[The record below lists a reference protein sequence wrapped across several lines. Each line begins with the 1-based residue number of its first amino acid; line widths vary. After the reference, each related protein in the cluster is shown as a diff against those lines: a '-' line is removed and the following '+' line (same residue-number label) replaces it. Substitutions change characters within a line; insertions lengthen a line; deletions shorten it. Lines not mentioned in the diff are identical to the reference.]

1 MARYVVEFTT
11 DVDYTDPALDY
22 LSTGWEMMY
31 VTACKLYNFPDKEA
45 PAGSQLQPE
54 VAAGLPVVSNGGK
67 TYTIKLKNTYK
78 FSDGS
83 KVTASSF
90 VDAFNRNANPKLQS
104 PSTPFMDVI
113 AGLQAVVDGK
123 ATKISGV
130 SAPNATTLVINLTKP
145 APDLVSRLTMPFFQ
159 AIPKSLA
166 SNADPNGV
174 LTYAGCGPYYFSA
187 RTPNK
192 SITLKRNPNYKGP
205 PPGERRH
212 DPGQRRQLARRHP
225 AERRVGLRPTTP
237 QAASRRRHGR
247 RSRRS
252 TASTRAASS

>member
-1 MARYVVEFTT
+1 MDRKLWLSIVAAMIGARLLVAAATAAPAKNQASKTKHATKGGTYVVEFTT

-67 TYTIKLKNTYK
+67 TYTIKLKSTYK

-130 SAPNATTLVINLTKP
+130 SAPNATTLKINLTK
-145 APDLVSRLTMPFFQ
+145 AFAQNENVSPLAFHVGYGHE
-159 AIPKSLA
+159 LA
-166 SNADPNGV
+166 SNLLLAVRRDAPH
-174 LTYAGCGPYYFSA
+174 TA
-187 RTPNK
+187 R
-192 SITLKRNPNYKGP
+192 
-205 PPGERRH
+205 
-212 DPGQRRQLARRHP
+212 
-225 AERRVGLRPTTP
+225 
-237 QAASRRRHGR
+237 
-247 RSRRS
+247 
-252 TASTRAASS
+252 